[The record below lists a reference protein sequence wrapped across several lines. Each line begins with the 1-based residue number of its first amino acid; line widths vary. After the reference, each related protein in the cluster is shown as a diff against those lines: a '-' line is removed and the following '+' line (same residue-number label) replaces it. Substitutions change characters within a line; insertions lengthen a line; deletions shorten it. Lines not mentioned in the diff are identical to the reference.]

1 VDKPENKDKRIETLQ
16 KVTIRFAGD
25 SGDGMQLTGMKF
37 TSQSVVLGNDVATF
51 PDFPAEIRAP
61 AGTLA
66 GVSGFQ
72 VHFASS
78 EIYEPGDAPDCLVV
92 MNPAA
97 LKVNIKD
104 LKKDGILI
112 ANEDAFT
119 QNNLSKVG
127 YASNPL
133 DDDSLKSYNVFK
145 IKIATLNAEAVKESG
160 LTTKQ
165 ANLTKNFFALGLISW
180 LYDRPLESTLEWI
193 EDKFKRKPE
202 IAEANSKTLKAGYYL
217 ADTLELFPIQY
228 QVPRAKLQPGKY
240 RKISG
245 NEAVALGL
253 LAASQLSNKE
263 VFYGSY
269 PITPASDVLHE
280 LSKLKG
286 LGIKTFQAEDEIS
299 AIGSTI
305 GAAFGGSLAVT
316 GTSGPG
322 LALKTEAAGLA
333 NILELPLIIINVQRA
348 GPSTGMPTKTEQSD
362 LLQALFGR
370 NGESSMPILAPR
382 SAGDCFDTMIA
393 AVRVAI
399 NYMTPVIYLSDGYL
413 ANTSEPWLIPNI
425 KNYKPIEV
433 RHPKSDEISG
443 EFEPYKRNNR
453 LARPWAIPGTKD
465 LEHRI
470 GGLEKEDI
478 TGDVSYDALNHEH
491 MVHLRAAKIEKI
503 LDEIPPLE
511 MHGKDSG
518 DVLVLGWGSTYGAIY
533 TAVTSLQN
541 EGYAVSHVH
550 LRYLNPLR
558 PELTDIFARFKRVL
572 IPELNS
578 GQLRMLLRAKTL
590 YNILGFNKI
599 QGKPFLVSEIEE
611 KIIQI
616 IKDLENS

>member
-1 VDKPENKDKRIETLQ
+1 
-16 KVTIRFAGD
+16 
-25 SGDGMQLTGMKF
+25 
-37 TSQSVVLGNDVATF
+37 
-51 PDFPAEIRAP
+51 
-61 AGTLA
+61 
-66 GVSGFQ
+66 
-72 VHFASS
+72 
-78 EIYEPGDAPDCLVV
+78 
-92 MNPAA
+92 
-97 LKVNIKD
+97 
-104 LKKDGILI
+104 
-112 ANEDAFT
+112 
-119 QNNLSKVG
+119 
-127 YASNPL
+127 
-133 DDDSLKSYNVFK
+133 
-145 IKIATLNAEAVKESG
+145 
-160 LTTKQ
+160 
-165 ANLTKNFFALGLISW
+165 
-180 LYDRPLESTLEWI
+180 
-193 EDKFKRKPE
+193 
-202 IAEANSKTLKAGYYL
+202 
-217 ADTLELFPIQY
+217 
-228 QVPRAKLQPGKY
+228 
-240 RKISG
+240 
-245 NEAVALGL
+245 
-253 LAASQLSNKE
+253 
-263 VFYGSY
+263 
-269 PITPASDVLHE
+269 VLHE

-305 GAAFGGSLAVT
+305 GAAFGGSIAVT

-370 NGESSMPILAPR
+370 NGESPMPILAPR

-413 ANTSEPWLIPNI
+413 ANTSEPWLIPDI
-425 KNYKPIEV
+425 KQYEPIV
-433 RHPKSDEISG
+433 VKHPSSDDIGG

-453 LARPWAIPGTKD
+453 LARPWAIPGTKS

-470 GGLEKEDI
+470 GGLEKQDI

-503 LDEIPPLE
+503 LDELPPLE
-511 MHGKDSG
+511 IHGKESG
-518 DVLVLGWGSTYGAIY
+518 DVLVLGWGSTYGAIF
-533 TAVTSLQN
+533 TAVTSMQN
-541 EGYAVSHVH
+541 EGYDVSHVH

-558 PELTDIFARFKRVL
+558 SELADIFKRFKRVL

-590 YNILGFNKI
+590 VNILGLNKV

-611 KIIQI
+611 KIIQT